1 MTTKLANKEERIHM
15 SMSKAQR
22 VVNEYVKR
30 CSVVNNCDKCPAK
43 KMCICLYDT
52 TTGESFKGKKYLKP
66 WVEQFNA
73 MLLKYNVH
81 GNPQLDD
88 DIDVLETKYKDQ
100 PVILIQMADTILL
113 VPNRRAMDDA
123 VNSTCKS

>member
-1 MTTKLANKEERIHM
+1 MSTKLAREERIHM

-22 VVNEYVKR
+22 VVNEFVKR
-30 CSVVNNCDKCPAK
+30 CSMVNICDKCLAK
-43 KMCICLYDT
+43 KMCVCLYDT
-52 TTGESFKGKKYLKP
+52 TTGESFKGKKKHLKP
-66 WVEQFNA
+66 WIEQFNA

-88 DIDVLETKYKDQ
+88 DIDVLEVKYKDQ

-113 VPNRRAMDDA
+113 VPNRRLMDDA
-123 VNSTCKS
+123 VNSTSKS